1 MLAGCSYLKFCAF
14 LQIVFFV
21 CVICGKTLSELCSDP
36 LILCGCRIS
45 VFYKFLG
52 QRKFENT
59 FEKKVKLIIFQL
71 SKARIFKVFHNIHKV
86 ENADMNRS
94 NNGHLKESNDADLQ
108 SVSSRIP

>member
-1 MLAGCSYLKFCAF
+1 M
-14 LQIVFFV
+14 V
-21 CVICGKTLSELCSDP
+21 KTLSELCSDP

-86 ENADMNRS
+86 ENPDMNRS
-94 NNGHLKESNDADLQ
+94 NNGHLKESNGADLQ
-108 SVSSRIP
+108 SVSSRIPSSVCNL